1 MLFDLGLE
9 FLRVEFAPVSP
20 ACFRGQRAC
29 FGGLQIPINGTP
41 GQVKPPGGLGF
52 GPARLDEV
60 HHPFPQVQRI
70 SFHALKP
77 VTLCP
82 NVNMKCYII
91 KLMFPFV
98 WFTANISFSTHLQSD
113 LSAAH
118 FMSPQVGC
126 RLFSLP
132 HGRDALLLTERAF
145 PFSLSA
151 GQFVRPPGSAG
162 VPPASREPKTGTR
175 RRDASAPRNCARV
188 NRNGHYAPS
197 FEAPADCFPHFPSPP
212 RSFLPSLP

>member
-1 MLFDLGLE
+1 MMTDAKGLLEFLEGGIGMLFDLGLE

-82 NVNMKCYII
+82 NVNMKCYRGA
-91 KLMFPFV
+91 P
-98 WFTANISFSTHLQSD
+98 
-113 LSAAH
+113 
-118 FMSPQVGC
+118 
-126 RLFSLP
+126 
-132 HGRDALLLTERAF
+132 RDAYNAGWRVLMNRSPRRERLRMGTTRTPALVPIQRSLQLLVHAPDADGYCRHADRVLSEFPDKSERHAE
-145 PFSLSA
+145 
-151 GQFVRPPGSAG
+151 RPYSMK
-162 VPPASREPKTGTR
+162 S
-175 RRDASAPRNCARV
+175 
-188 NRNGHYAPS
+188 
-197 FEAPADCFPHFPSPP
+197 
-212 RSFLPSLP
+212 